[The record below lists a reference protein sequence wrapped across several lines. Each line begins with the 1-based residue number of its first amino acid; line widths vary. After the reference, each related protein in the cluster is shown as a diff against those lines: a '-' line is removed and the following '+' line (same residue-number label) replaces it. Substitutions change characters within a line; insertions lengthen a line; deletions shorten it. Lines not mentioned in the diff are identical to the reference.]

1 MQSRDYLQKQYEQL
15 GKVLASTVANLLK
28 IKYNTLETKQ
38 EAINNLDDSLKEL
51 INSEDEL
58 FKSKIEK
65 YPQDLLQNL
74 SLLIKELQ
82 NNNSDYKNLD
92 KKLKVISSMLANK
105 HRSIDFNNYF

>member
-28 IKYNTLETKQ
+28 IKYNTIETKQ

-51 INSEDEL
+51 INSEDAL
-58 FKSKIEK
+58 FKSKIEN

-82 NNNSDYKNLD
+82 NNSSDYKNLD
-92 KKLKVISSMLANK
+92 KKLEVINFILTNK
-105 HRSIDFNNYF
+105 HKSIDLNNYF